1 MVKVGWSILC
11 WGWGKLML
19 SGSVSI
25 NFYLINKYG
34 IIREEILCII
44 HVFTI
49 RSIQQIW
56 FTISTYTT
64 SLTAL
69 TTFMVLLSEL
79 LKHLKK
85 KRIWWS
91 KEEKTVDV
99 LRLPQSQWRR
109 WPATPDFFCVDC
121 LTSGQIRRS
130 KNPILNIF
138 YIYKTFT

>member
-1 MVKVGWSILC
+1 MINIVLRLRKANVKWLSKY
-11 WGWGKLML
+11 KLL
-19 SGSVSI
+19 SNKQIRYYTGGNSVYNSCI
-25 NFYLINKYG
+25 YNTFNTTNMIYHIYVHYVTHCTDYIHG
-34 IIREEILCII
+34 FIIR
-44 HVFTI
+44 
-49 RSIQQIW
+49 
-56 FTISTYTT
+56 
-64 SLTAL
+64 
-69 TTFMVLLSEL
+69 TF
-79 LKHLKK
+79 KTFKK